1 MKTLQPAGIKILT
14 TMTDVGCELHQQN
27 KPCEYCGKENNM
39 KKLPTVDDAVEAEFQ
54 KGKELGLARQESEET
69 PHSITDEDGYGFW
82 YSTFYS

>member
-1 MKTLQPAGIKILT
+1 
-14 TMTDVGCELHQQN
+14 
-27 KPCEYCGKENNM
+27 M